1 MCCCCS
7 CLSVLVPLKTHQQLS
22 IQESAIL
29 AKMADQY
36 RMPHLAKG
44 CTAVLDTKFASLAKA
59 AEPDPKL
66 LDWMLF
72 ADRYRI
78 QSLVAWCEH
87 LVIKHFPTVAQVCV
101 LVGLCLQLVTHPPWC
116 LSNTGPTAAAAQ
128 RTLLAGVL
136 GMCSYVWALLHSFTL
151 YSASQRGSAMQR

>member
-1 MCCCCS
+1 MVH
-7 CLSVLVPLKTHQQLS
+7 VLYYSLYYSTLHTQLS

-59 AEPDPKL
+59 GEPDPKL

-78 QSLVAWCEH
+78 QSLIAWCEH
-87 LVIKHFPTVAQVCV
+87 LVIKHFPTVAQVRSV
-101 LVGLCLQLVTHPPWC
+101 WYIHRKHMATQDPRLLQLSGHCWQVRGEDHFA
-116 LSNTGPTAAAAQ
+116 LSQHHSSHSRSELQ
-128 RTLLAGVL
+128 RA
-136 GMCSYVWALLHSFTL
+136 
-151 YSASQRGSAMQR
+151 SAMQR